1 MDYLWLHACV
11 VLHYLLELQ
20 IRLPT
25 PKKALWAI
33 RSSLIDPCGNL
44 SDWDQGDPCT
54 SNWTG
59 VFCYNTTLDDGH
71 LHVQRLLLLRMN
83 LSGNLSPQ
91 LGRLSKL
98 KILGF
103 MWNNITGSIPKEI
116 GNITSLELLL
126 LNGNQLT
133 GPLPEELGYLP
144 NMDRIQI
151 DQNQISGPLPK
162 SFANLNKTKHFHMN
176 NNSISGQ
183 IPPELSRLP
192 SLVHLLLD
200 NNNLSGYLPEEF
212 FKLPK
217 LQILQLDNNN
227 FNGTRIPANYS
238 KMPKLLKLSLRNCSL
253 RGPIPDFSQIRSLL
267 YLDLSSNQLNGTIPP
282 DRFSKNITTIL
293 LSHNHLTGAI
303 PSNFSVSFLPD
314 LQRLSIANNFLNGSV
329 PSFIWQNRTLNG
341 TGKLTV
347 ELQYNKLSN
356 ITFTSNSNIPP
367 NVTVGLKGN
376 PLCWN
381 SNLSRFCES
390 ETENKN
396 YSQNSTNTTSVCPAQ
411 ACPPPYEYSP
421 TSPIACFCA
430 LPLFVG
436 YRLKSPGFSDFR
448 PYRCEFEVFLTSRLE
463 LSLYQLFIDSF
474 TWEEGPRLGMHLK
487 FFPVYN
493 AESNTHVFNRSEI
506 QRIFDIFTSWKIH
519 NPNMFGPYEIISFS
533 LLGFHKDDGAN
544 SPSSGL
550 SKGTLAG
557 LVLGTIAVAVTL
569 SAVVTLLIMRRRV
582 EKYHSLSRRRRCEY
596 LMFVKLRFSASTT
609 SIKID
614 DVKDFTYREMAVA
627 TNSFDKSTQVG
638 EGGYGKVYKGVLVDG
653 TVVAIKRAREGSLQ
667 GEKEFLTEI
676 EFMSRLHHRNLVSLI
691 GYCDEEG
698 EQMLVY
704 EFMSNGTL
712 RDHLS
717 AKCNEPLSFAMRLRI
732 ALGSAKGILYLHTEA
747 NPPIFHR
754 DIKAS
759 NILLDSKYM
768 AKVADFGL
776 SRLAPLP
783 DIEGIVPA
791 HVSTVVKGTPGYLD
805 PEYML
810 TRKLTDKSDVYS
822 LGVVFLELLTGM
834 QPISRGKNI
843 VREVNVACKSG
854 MIFSIIDE
862 KMGSYPPKC
871 VVKFLN
877 LALKCCEDETD
888 ARPSMVEVVRE
899 LESIWH
905 MMPDSDIVLAN
916 PLDTNAEKVVSTPSS
931 SSTVKDPYPYV
942 SSEISNTKLVSGAVP
957 SITPR

>member
-1 MDYLWLHACV
+1 MYLQSRVWTYGLFMVAC
-11 VLHYLLELQ
+11 LCCSSLLIGASNPVTNPEEV
-20 IRLPT
+20 
-25 PKKALWAI
+25 KALWAI
-33 RSSLIDPCGNL
+33 KSSLIDPCGNL

-59 VFCYNTTLDDGH
+59 VFCYNTTLDDGY

-103 MWNNITGSIPKEI
+103 MWNNISGSIPKEI
-116 GNITSLELLL
+116 GSIASLELLL

-133 GPLPEELGYLP
+133 GPLPDELGYLP

-151 DQNQISGPLPK
+151 DQNQISGLLPK

-183 IPPELSRLP
+183 IPPELSKLP

-227 FNGTRIPANYS
+227 FNGTTIPANYS

-253 RGPIPDFSQIRSLL
+253 QGPIPDFSQIRSLL

-282 DRFSKNITTIL
+282 YRFSENITTIL
-293 LSHNHLTGAI
+293 LSHNRLTGAI
-303 PSNFSVSFLPD
+303 PSNFSVSVLPD

-329 PSFIWQNRTLNG
+329 PSFSWQNRTLNG
-341 TGKLTV
+341 IGKLTV

-356 ITFTSNSNIPP
+356 ITFTSNSYIPP
-367 NVTVGLKGN
+367 NVTLGLKGN
-376 PLCWN
+376 PLCRH
-381 SNLSRFCES
+381 SNLAQFCES
-390 ETENKN
+390 EIEDKN

-421 TSPIACFCA
+421 TS
-430 LPLFVG
+430 L
-436 YRLKSPGFSDFR
+436 
-448 PYRCEFEVFLTSRLE
+448 
-463 LSLYQLFIDSF
+463 LYIDSF

-487 FFPVYN
+487 FFPVYDAKN
-493 AESNTHVFNRSEI
+493 NTPVFNRSEI
-506 QRIFDIFTSWKIH
+506 QRIFDTFTSWNIH
-519 NPNMFGPYEIISFS
+519 NPDMYGPYELISFS

-550 SKGTLAG
+550 SKGKLAG
-557 LVLGTIAVAVTL
+557 LVLGTIAVTVTL
-569 SAVVTLLIMRRRV
+569 SAVVTLLIMRRHV
-582 EKYHSLSRRRRCEY
+582 GKYHSHSRRRN
-596 LMFVKLRFSASTT
+596 SSTT

-638 EGGYGKVYKGVLVDG
+638 EGGYGKVYKGILVDG

-691 GYCDEEG
+691 GYCDEEC

-759 NILLDSKYM
+759 NILLGSKYM

-776 SRLAPLP
+776 SRLAPLS
-783 DIEGIVPA
+783 DIEGMVPA
-791 HVSTVVKGTPGYLD
+791 HVSTVVKGTP
-805 PEYML
+805 
-810 TRKLTDKSDVYS
+810 
-822 LGVVFLELLTGM
+822 
-834 QPISRGKNI
+834 
-843 VREVNVACKSG
+843 VNVACKSG
-854 MIFSIIDE
+854 MIFSIIDG

-871 VVKFLN
+871 VMKFLN

-888 ARPSMVEVVRE
+888 ARPSMAEVVRE

-916 PLDTNAEKVVSTPSS
+916 PLDTDVEKVVTTPSS
-931 SSTVKDPYPYV
+931 SSMVKDPYV
-942 SSEISNTKLVSGAVP
+942 SSEISNTKLVSGAIP
-957 SITPR
+957 SMTPR

>member
-25 PKKALWAI
+25 LKKALWAI
-33 RSSLIDPCGNL
+33 KSSLIDPCGNL

-59 VFCYNTTLDDGH
+59 VFCYNTTLDDGY

-103 MWNNITGSIPKEI
+103 MWNNISGSIPKEI
-116 GNITSLELLL
+116 GSIASLELLL

-133 GPLPEELGYLP
+133 GPLPDELGYLP

-151 DQNQISGPLPK
+151 DQNQISGLLPK

-183 IPPELSRLP
+183 IPPELSKLP

-227 FNGTRIPANYS
+227 FNGTTIPANYS

-253 RGPIPDFSQIRSLL
+253 QGPIPDFSQIRSLL

-282 DRFSKNITTIL
+282 YRFSENITTIL
-293 LSHNHLTGAI
+293 LSHNRLTGAI
-303 PSNFSVSFLPD
+303 PSNFSVSVLPD

-329 PSFIWQNRTLNG
+329 PSFSWQNRTLNG
-341 TGKLTV
+341 IGKLTV

-356 ITFTSNSNIPP
+356 ITFTSNSYIPP
-367 NVTVGLKGN
+367 NVTLGLKGN
-376 PLCWN
+376 PLCRH
-381 SNLSRFCES
+381 SNLAQFCES
-390 ETENKN
+390 EIEDKN

-421 TSPIACFCA
+421 TS
-430 LPLFVG
+430 L
-436 YRLKSPGFSDFR
+436 
-448 PYRCEFEVFLTSRLE
+448 
-463 LSLYQLFIDSF
+463 LYIDSF

-487 FFPVYN
+487 FFPVYDAKN
-493 AESNTHVFNRSEI
+493 NTPVFNRSEI
-506 QRIFDIFTSWKIH
+506 QRIFDTFTSWNIH
-519 NPNMFGPYEIISFS
+519 NPDMYGPYELISFS

-550 SKGTLAG
+550 SKGKLAG
-557 LVLGTIAVAVTL
+557 LVLGTIAVTVTL
-569 SAVVTLLIMRRRV
+569 SAVVTLLIMRRHV
-582 EKYHSLSRRRRCEY
+582 GKYHSHSRRRN
-596 LMFVKLRFSASTT
+596 SSTT

-638 EGGYGKVYKGVLVDG
+638 EGGYGKVYKGILVDG

-691 GYCDEEG
+691 GYCDEEC

-759 NILLDSKYM
+759 NILLGSKYM

-776 SRLAPLP
+776 SRLAPLS
-783 DIEGIVPA
+783 DIEGMVPA
-791 HVSTVVKGTPGYLD
+791 HVSTVVKGTP
-805 PEYML
+805 
-810 TRKLTDKSDVYS
+810 
-822 LGVVFLELLTGM
+822 
-834 QPISRGKNI
+834 
-843 VREVNVACKSG
+843 VNVACKSG
-854 MIFSIIDE
+854 MIFSIIDG

-871 VVKFLN
+871 VMKFLN

-888 ARPSMVEVVRE
+888 ARPSMAEVVRE

-916 PLDTNAEKVVSTPSS
+916 PLDTDVEKVVTTPSS
-931 SSTVKDPYPYV
+931 SSMVKDPYV
-942 SSEISNTKLVSGAVP
+942 SSEISNTKLVSGAIP
-957 SITPR
+957 SMTPR